1 MEKQNIKI
9 RLAGKEFDQEKNLYL
24 MVEALLNLNRIFEK
38 SYLTIS
44 GKKRMNEK
52 DREVFQLKARGF
64 KDGSL
69 IIDLG
74 MYVTALTQ
82 SSLFN
87 SLTLN
92 PKDIWTLI
100 QESYTFLKTVL
111 SANATGTPVSVAGDN
126 NMIILITGNENSIEF
141 RPEVIPYLKMA
152 EPNFERISKM
162 IDSEKGVD
170 EISFKNTNL
179 VSKNEIKIRKEEK
192 ELFEKKTQLEN
203 EIVELKAKIF
213 KLDAEHYIGKLRVLE
228 SNDEHIQNQA
238 EYQFD
243 FIQRPD
249 QQFLSQIFLKEVK
262 IYALKETYFNPTTLT
277 KVIKKF
283 SIINIEK

>member
-52 DREVFQLKARGF
+52 DREVFQLKAMGF

-162 IDSEKGVD
+162 INYEKGVD